1 MKRRDTLALAG
12 VLVAPSL
19 QALAADS
26 KLSTAADGKKV
37 LRVVFPVAETGF
49 DPPRLSDIYS
59 RTVTAH
65 IFDAPY
71 EFDHLARPVKLRPR
85 VAVAMPEHSDDYKVW
100 TVRIR
105 PGIFFA
111 DDAAFKGRK
120 RELVAQDFVYTIKR
134 FADPA
139 TNSPAWG
146 SIEEQAIL
154 GLSALRDKALKNKAP
169 FDYDTEIEGLRTL
182 DRYTYQYKLAL
193 ANPRHVENLS
203 ESGLTGAVARE
214 VVELYGDKIMEHPVG
229 TGPYRLAQWRRSSHM
244 VFERNPNYREVLWNA
259 EPAADDPEGQA
270 IATRMKG
277 RRVPLVDRVEVAVI
291 EEAQP
296 RWLSFM
302 NAQVDQLPV
311 PQEFVPIATP
321 GGKLAPN
328 LKKKGIQS
336 WRVLL
341 PFTQLT
347 LFNMEDATVGGLQ
360 PHKVALR
367 RALGLAMNCEREIQL
382 AFRGQAIP
390 AQAMSQPFTSGYR
403 ADFRSENGEYSPA
416 RARALL
422 DTYGYV
428 DRDGDGWREHPD
440 GQALLLECATQPDG
454 LSRQRDELLKKDMDA
469 IGVRVVF
476 KPAKWP
482 ENLKA
487 VRAGKLMMW
496 RVGSSAS
503 VTDGQEFFQRLHGP
517 KAGQANLARF
527 NLPEFDAVY
536 DRLQALPDGAEREA
550 LFDKAKRIAIAY
562 MPYKVHLH
570 QYNDIVA
577 QPWLEG
583 YRRPLFWLDWW
594 HMVDIDMSKR
604 PAGV

>member
-1 MKRRDTLALAG
+1 MKRRDTLVLASAV
-12 VLVAPSL
+12 VLP
-19 QALAADS
+19 ALAADIKTGAS
-26 KLSTAADGKKV
+26 ADDKKV
-37 LRVVFPVAETGF
+37 LRVVFPIAETGF
-49 DPPRLSDIYS
+49 DPPRLSDLYS
-59 RTVTAH
+59 RTVTGH

-71 EFDHLARPVKLRPR
+71 EFDHLSRPVKLRLR
-85 VAVAMPEHSDDYKVW
+85 VAASIPEHSDDYKVW

-105 PGIFFA
+105 PGIYFD
-111 DDAAFKGRK
+111 DDAAFKGQK
-120 RELVAQDFVYTIKR
+120 RELVAQDFVYSIKR

-139 TNSPAWG
+139 TKSPAW
-146 SIEEQAIL
+146 SQIEEQAIK
-154 GLSALRDKALKNKAP
+154 GLSELRDRALKAKAP
-169 FDYDTEIEGLRTL
+169 FDYNTEIEGLRTL
-182 DRYTYQYKLAL
+182 DRYTYQYKLSQ
-193 ANPRHVENLS
+193 ANPRHAETLS
-203 ESGLTGAVARE
+203 DSGLIGAVARE
-214 VVELYGDKIMEHPVG
+214 VVEFYGDKIMEHPVG
-229 TGPYRLAQWRRSSHM
+229 TGPYRLAKWRRSSQM
-244 VFERNPNYREVLWNA
+244 VFERNPNYREVFWDA
-259 EPAADDPEGQA
+259 EPAADDTEGQA
-270 IATRMKG
+270 MLKRLKG
-277 RRVPLVDRVEVAVI
+277 RRLPMVDRVEVAII

-302 NAQVDQLPV
+302 NAQIDQLPV

-341 PFTQLT
+341 PYTQLT

-367 RALGLAMNCEREIQL
+367 RALALAMNSEREIQL
-382 AFRGQAIP
+382 VFRGQAIP
-390 AQAMSQPFTSGYR
+390 AQAMSHPFTSGYNP
-403 ADFRSENGEYSPA
+403 DFRSENSQYSPA

-428 DRDGDGWREHPD
+428 DRDGDGWREQPG
-440 GQALLLECATQPDG
+440 GQPLVLECATQPDS
-454 LSRQRDELLKKDMDA
+454 LSRQRDDLLKKDMDA
-469 IGVRVVF
+469 IGVRVEF

-503 VTDGQEFFQRLHGP
+503 VTDGLEFFQRLYSP
-517 KAGQANLARF
+517 QVGQANLARF
-527 NLPEFDAVY
+527 NLREFDAVY
-536 DRLQALPDGAEREA
+536 DRLLALPDGPEREA

-577 QPWLEG
+577 QPWLDG